1 MHVIGLDLGGTK
13 LASALFNRKGQL
25 LEKRVASLGDRQG
38 DAVGDLVVRELRALL
53 ALSNQV
59 QAVGLSVP
67 GIYRPEDGTAW
78 VPNIAGWTN
87 YPILDRIREAT
98 GDRMLQIRID
108 NDRACYILGELW
120 RGDAQEC
127 SDAIYLA
134 VGTGIGAGILTGGQI
149 LRGVGD
155 VAGSIGWMALS
166 TLYKRDYKP
175 CGDFEYHASGA
186 GIAQMMRK
194 RLSNTPRPETPLAR
208 LDPEDLTASALFE
221 AEEHGDPVATD
232 WMREIIRYWG
242 AGTANL
248 ISIFNP
254 EKVIFGGGV
263 FGPATRYMSRIRGQ
277 ASLWSQP
284 VSFSQVQIVASR
296 LGGEAGILGAGKLA
310 LDAADQENR
319 GVHE

>member
-1 MHVIGLDLGGTK
+1 
-13 LASALFNRKGQL
+13 
-25 LEKRVASLGDRQG
+25 
-38 DAVGDLVVRELRALL
+38 
-53 ALSNQV
+53 LSSQV
-59 QAVGLSVP
+59 EAVGLSVP
-67 GIYRPEDGTAW
+67 GIYRSEDGTAW
-78 VPNIAGWTN
+78 VPNIDGWEA
-87 YPILDRIREAT
+87 YPIRDRIREAV
-98 GDRMLQIRID
+98 GDRTLQVRID

-120 RGDAQEC
+120 RGDAQGC
-127 SDAIYLA
+127 TDAIYLA

-149 LRGVGD
+149 LRGTGD

-166 TLYKRDYKP
+166 TLYKREYSP

-194 RLSNTPRPETPLAR
+194 RLSNTPRPETPLAQ
-208 LDPEDLTASALFE
+208 LPFEELTAGALFE
-221 AEEHGDPVATD
+221 AEEMGDPVATD

-242 AGTANL
+242 AATANL

-263 FGPATRYMSRIRGQ
+263 FGSATRYMSRIRGQ

-310 LDAADQENR
+310 LDAVE
-319 GVHE
+319 HEDLEMDE

>member
-38 DAVGDLVVRELRALL
+38 DLVGDLIAREVRALFS
-53 ALSNQV
+53 LSKQV
-59 QAVGLSVP
+59 EAIGLSVP
-67 GIYRPEDGTAW
+67 GIYRPDDGTAW
-78 VPNIAGWTN
+78 VPNIAGWEN
-87 YPILDRIREAT
+87 YPIRDRIREAVVN
-98 GDRMLQIRID
+98 REVPIRID
-108 NDRACYILGELW
+108 NDRACYILGEMW
-120 RGDAQEC
+120 RGDARGC

-134 VGTGIGAGILTGGQI
+134 VGTGIGAGVLTGGQI

-166 TLYKRDYKP
+166 TLYKREYKP
-175 CGDFEYHASGA
+175 CGDFEYHGSGA

-208 LDPEDLTASALFE
+208 LNPEDLTASALFE
-221 AEEHGDPVATD
+221 AEEQGDPVATD

-242 AGTANL
+242 AATANL

-284 VSFSQVQIVASR
+284 VSFSQAQIVASR

-310 LDAADQENR
+310 LDAADQADR
-319 GVHE
+319 GIDE